1 MAKEKEELQP
11 MINIHLKKKI
21 GINEYTYNLKSDSKI
36 IAIMGQSGAGKTT
49 FLKLLSGLTK
59 PDSGYIKI
67 NDFVMYESN
76 IINIKTKLRQIAYIF
91 QHDNLF
97 PHLNVKD
104 NIGLGL
110 KTSQSEN
117 ILFWLDKFGLGDIRK
132 SRITNLSGGEK
143 QRIALIRALLHNP
156 QLLLLDEAFSSL
168 DEENKNMLYEEI
180 KTVLHS
186 YKGHTIIVTHD
197 YKEAMKLADEIYYLS
212 NNKLNRVWNNYIEG
226 TIKIIDESNR
236 GDTFTI
242 SSGDLSLKGIVLKDF
257 IKVGDTIKV
266 EIESSKVKIANED
279 INICDFNDYNL
290 LKGTIEGKVE
300 DVYQISID
308 GKILYSQ
315 TEENFE
321 LYKEVNV
328 FIKYKNVNIVK

>member
-1 MAKEKEELQP
+1 
-11 MINIHLKKKI
+11 MINIMLNKKI
-21 GINEYTYNLKSDSKI
+21 ANNSYTYNLNSNSKI

-76 IINIKTKLRQIAYIF
+76 KINIKTRLRRIAYIF

-97 PHLNVKD
+97 PHLNVED

-110 KTSQSEN
+110 KTKQSEY

-168 DEENKNMLYEEI
+168 DEENKNMLYDEI

-212 NNKLNRVWNNYIEG
+212 NNNLSRVWHNYIEG
-226 TIKIIDESNR
+226 TIGRIEESNR

-242 SSGDLSLKGIVLKDF
+242 KSGDLSLKGIVLKDF

-266 EIESSKVKIANED
+266 EIESSKVKIGNED
-279 INICDFNDYNL
+279 INVYDFNDYNL
-290 LKGTIEGKVE
+290 LKGIVEGKVE
-300 DVYQISID
+300 DVYKISID
-308 GKILYSQ
+308 GKTIYSQ
-315 TEENFE
+315 TDEGFE
-321 LYKEVNV
+321 LKKEVNV